1 MFVQEQ
7 DKYEFLNDVNV
18 DDINKMDVN
27 VDSLD
32 RTDLYPASSDF
43 VGEWESDF
51 NTYCLSYLISHISCL
66 HHPRYPV
73 HAELQLTGRDSPV
86 PLQWA
91 GPPG

>member
-1 MFVQEQ
+1 MVVQEQ

-43 VGEWESDF
+43 VGEWGDGGTMLRRS
-51 NTYCLSYLISHISCL
+51 
-66 HHPRYPV
+66 
-73 HAELQLTGRDSPV
+73 A
-86 PLQWA
+86 
-91 GPPG
+91 

>member
-43 VGEWESDF
+43 VGKCS
-51 NTYCLSYLISHISCL
+51 
-66 HHPRYPV
+66 
-73 HAELQLTGRDSPV
+73 G
-86 PLQWA
+86 
-91 GPPG
+91 

>member
-1 MFVQEQ
+1 MVDQEQ

-43 VGEWESDF
+43 VGESNDGS
-51 NTYCLSYLISHISCL
+51 TIVRMS
-66 HHPRYPV
+66 
-73 HAELQLTGRDSPV
+73 A
-86 PLQWA
+86 
-91 GPPG
+91 